1 MLNLESGD
9 RIELFYEDAP
19 ATAIRA
25 TVSRLMTDQ
34 EEGMGLEVEVYAASW
49 IEITVEEPSEM
60 DAQQTILLGTDSQ
73 YRLNG
78 RTVTLR
84 RRDD

>member
-25 TVSRLMTDQ
+25 TVGRLLSDR
-34 EEGMGLEVEVYAASW
+34 EEGTKIAFSGD
-49 IEITVEEPSEM
+49 PSIFQE
-60 DAQQTILLGTDSQ
+60 
-73 YRLNG
+73 RLNS
-78 RTVTLR
+78 RQAVR
-84 RRDD
+84 RK